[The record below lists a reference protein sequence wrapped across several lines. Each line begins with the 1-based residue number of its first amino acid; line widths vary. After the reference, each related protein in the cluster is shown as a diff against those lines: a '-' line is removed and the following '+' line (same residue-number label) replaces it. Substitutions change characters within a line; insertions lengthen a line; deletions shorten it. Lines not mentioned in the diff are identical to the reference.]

1 MATGISRPNP
11 GSMFPVANGVS
22 GYESEF
28 TAWQDS
34 SAMSTLDL
42 RCHMAQPDCGIGN
55 VTTNTK
61 LVEMAMAYSR
71 SRVLCAAA
79 RLGVADALGDD
90 VRSVTFLAEKCQA
103 DANALYRLL
112 RALAS
117 IGITEETTPEHFRLT
132 PFGKPLRRDEPQS
145 VWSAV
150 IFWADLLADDWSLLT
165 DCVRKGKPASQ
176 VRDPK
181 VPSRWSQDA
190 EAGSIFRAVMGTA
203 PAEDY
208 APIAEAW
215 DFSRAKVVADL
226 GGGGGSLILAVL
238 GLNTHLKGMLVD
250 LESSVDAAKSRFVE
264 EDPSSRCELIAADLM
279 QSVPA
284 GADVYM
290 FKHVLHGRQDGD
302 AVTILKNCRA
312 VTPRN
317 GSLLV
322 IEFILPPIV
331 SHADPQLEGHLM
343 SDLNMLA
350 VTGGKERSEREWRTL
365 LEAAGFNLT
374 GVYPVGGDN
383 LMVRNVG
390 ILEAKPA

>member
-1 MATGISRPNP
+1 
-11 GSMFPVANGVS
+11 
-22 GYESEF
+22 
-28 TAWQDS
+28 
-34 SAMSTLDL
+34 
-42 RCHMAQPDCGIGN
+42 MAQPNSGIGN
-55 VTTNTK
+55 VTMNTE

-79 RLGVADALGDD
+79 RLGVADALGDE
-90 VRSVTFLAEKCQA
+90 VRSVGFLAGKCQA
-103 DANALYRLL
+103 DADALYRLL

-117 IGITEETTPEHFRLT
+117 IGVTEETTPEHFRLT
-132 PFGKPLRRDEPQS
+132 PFGKPLRRDVSQS
-145 VWSAV
+145 AWPAV
-150 IFWADLLADDWSLLT
+150 VFWADLLADEWSLLT
-165 DCVRKGKPASQ
+165 DCVRTGKPASQ

-181 VPSRWSQDA
+181 IPSRWSQDA
-190 EAGSIFRAVMGTA
+190 QADSIFRAVMGTA

-208 APIAEAW
+208 AAIAEAW

-238 GLNTHLKGMLVD
+238 ALNRNLRGMLVD
-250 LESSVDAAKSRFVE
+250 RESSVDAAKTRFAD
-264 EDPSSRCELIAADLM
+264 EDSSSRCELIAADLT

-290 FKHVLHGRQDGD
+290 LKHVLHGRRD
-302 AVTILKNCRA
+302 AEAITILKNCR
-312 VTPRN
+312 VVIPQN
-317 GSLLV
+317 GSLLIV
-322 IEFILPPIV
+322 EFILPPLV

-365 LEAAGFNLT
+365 LEAAGFILS

>member
-1 MATGISRPNP
+1 
-11 GSMFPVANGVS
+11 
-22 GYESEF
+22 
-28 TAWQDS
+28 
-34 SAMSTLDL
+34 
-42 RCHMAQPDCGIGN
+42 MAQSDSGIGN
-55 VTTNTK
+55 VTTNTG
-61 LVEMAMAYSR
+61 LLAMAMAYSR

-79 RLGVADALGDD
+79 RLGIADALGDE
-90 VRSVTFLAEKCQA
+90 VRSVGFLAGKCQA

-117 IGITEETTPEHFRLT
+117 IGVTEETTPEHFRLT
-132 PFGKPLRRDEPQS
+132 PFGKPLRRDVPQS
-145 VWSAV
+145 VWASV

-165 DCVRKGKPASQ
+165 DCVRTGKNAAQ
-176 VRDPK
+176 VRDPQ

-190 EAGSIFRAVMGTA
+190 GAHSIFLAVMGTA

-238 GLNTHLKGMLVD
+238 GLNPHLRGMLVD
-250 LESSVDAAKSRFVE
+250 LESSVDAARSRFAE
-264 EDPSSRCELIAADLM
+264 EDPSSRCELIAADLT

-290 FKHVLHGRQDGD
+290 LKHFLHGCQDEE
-302 AVTILKNCRA
+302 AITILKNCHA
-312 VTPRN
+312 VIPQN
-317 GSLLV
+317 GSLLI

-331 SHADPQLEGHLM
+331 SHADPQLEAHLM

-365 LEAAGFNLT
+365 LEAAGFIVT

-390 ILEAKPA
+390 IVEAKPVLG

>member
-1 MATGISRPNP
+1 
-11 GSMFPVANGVS
+11 
-22 GYESEF
+22 
-28 TAWQDS
+28 
-34 SAMSTLDL
+34 
-42 RCHMAQPDCGIGN
+42 MAQPNSGIGN
-55 VTTNTK
+55 VTANTG
-61 LVEMAMAYSR
+61 LLEMAMAYSR
-71 SRVLCAAA
+71 SRVICAAA

-90 VRSVTFLAEKCQA
+90 VRNVGFLAEKCQA

-112 RALAS
+112 RALAG
-117 IGITEETTPEHFRLT
+117 IGVTEETAPEHFRLT
-132 PFGKPLRRDEPQS
+132 PFGRPLRKDVPES

-150 IFWADLLADDWSLLT
+150 IFWADPIADEWSLLT
-165 DCVRKGKPASQ
+165 ECVRTGKPAPQ

-181 VPSRWSQDA
+181 IPSRWSQVA

-215 DFSRAKVVADL
+215 DFSRATVVADL

-238 GLNTHLKGMLVD
+238 SLNPHVRGMLVD
-250 LESSVDAAKSRFVE
+250 LEPSVDAAKSRFAE
-264 EDPSSRCELIAADLM
+264 EDPSSRCELIAADLT

-290 FKHVLHGRQDGD
+290 LKHVLHGRQD
-302 AVTILKNCRA
+302 AQAITILRNCRT
-312 VTPRN
+312 VIPQN
-317 GSLLV
+317 GRLLI
-322 IEFILPPIV
+322 IEFVLPPLIA
-331 SHADPQLEGHLM
+331 HADPQLESHLM

-350 VTGGKERSEREWRTL
+350 VTGGKERSEREWRAL
-365 LEAAGFNLT
+365 LEPAGFVLT
-374 GVYPVGGDN
+374 GVYPVGSDN

>member
-1 MATGISRPNP
+1 
-11 GSMFPVANGVS
+11 
-22 GYESEF
+22 
-28 TAWQDS
+28 
-34 SAMSTLDL
+34 
-42 RCHMAQPDCGIGN
+42 MAQPKSGIGN
-55 VTTNTK
+55 VKANAG

-79 RLGVADALGDD
+79 RLGLADALGDE
-90 VRSVTFLAEKCQA
+90 VRSVCFLAEKCQA
-103 DANALYRLL
+103 DADALYRLL
-112 RALAS
+112 RALAG
-117 IGITEETTPEHFRLT
+117 IGVTEETTPEHFRLT
-132 PFGKPLRRDEPQS
+132 PFGKPLRRDVPQS
-145 VWSAV
+145 AWSAV
-150 IFWADLLADDWSLLT
+150 IFWADLLADEWSLLT
-165 DCVRKGKPASQ
+165 DCIRTGKRASQ

-181 VPSRWSQDA
+181 IPSRWSQDA
-190 EAGSIFRAVMGTA
+190 EANSIFRAVMGTA

-238 GLNTHLKGMLVD
+238 GLNLHLRGMLVD
-250 LESSVDAAKSRFVE
+250 LEASIETAKARFAK
-264 EDPSSRCELIAADLM
+264 EDPSSRCELIAADLT

-290 FKHVLHGRQDGD
+290 IKHVLHGRQDGD

-312 VTPRN
+312 VIPQD
-317 GSLLV
+317 GSLLIV
-322 IEFILPPIV
+322 EFVLPALV
-331 SHADPQLEGHLM
+331 SQSDHQLESHLI

-365 LEAAGFNLT
+365 LEAAGFILT

-390 ILEAKPA
+390 ILEAKKS